1 MSDDP
6 LLVPYDLEKLKWQDV
21 STIDGSLCFARP
33 LAGSELVQEV
43 WNRFEKGN
51 QTMFL
56 AVYLDLASPQSE
68 SDIVAA
74 ARAAW
79 TSLRHQIPI
88 IATAIELES
97 DVPMLKYRVPSSDQ
111 VAEWANRT
119 LIVHHRPALDLNHL
133 REQRGTDPVP
143 SEKGDQTWMHLVLG
157 SLDGSTLPV
166 SRIGFMLHTHH
177 GIADGNGSK
186 IITDRFLADFGTR
199 LATRETAPAL
209 KWGSEVDNLTPAMF
223 LVLKPS
229 ESLPIPT
236 NSPEKPDPNKHPV
249 YRTLASEMKAIFES
263 TQNQYGFKPRDADR
277 GWVDARRA
285 ELVLSRKE
293 SDALLA
299 YVKKEPYTLTELAH
313 AALAMVVMLENPP
326 SKDAANC
333 SLNNYCMFDG
343 RSRCL
348 RDPHAGKG
356 YPGYALLP
364 PMLRLPISLFMTA
377 EGTPLALDKYLLVK
391 TAGEIR
397 SAYAAHRERSSAYF
411 APGCE
416 LLVKLMKD
424 GYANDFIATNQCY
437 MFSSDGRGETY
448 LSPTFGDANGNT
460 VFTVNKFFCSINH
473 PHPAPYF
480 RMSSWHGIVDLG
492 ADFNGNLLSEEDTSR
507 YLREWKEFLF
517 LVME

>member
-1 MSDDP
+1 MSDEQ
-6 LLVPYDLEKLKWQDV
+6 LLVKYDLEKLKWQDV
-21 STIDGSLCFARP
+21 GTVDGSRCFARP

-79 TSLRHQIPI
+79 ISLRHQIPI
-88 IATAIELES
+88 IATAIEVEG
-97 DVPMLKYRVPSSDQ
+97 DVPMLKYRVPNSDQ
-111 VAEWANRT
+111 VKEWANRT
-119 LIVHHRPALDLNHL
+119 LEVHHRPALDLNHL
-133 REQRGTDPVP
+133 REELGWRVVP
-143 SEKGDQTWMHLVLG
+143 SVQGDQTWMHLIHT
-157 SLDGSTLPV
+157 SLNDSTPV
-166 SRIGFMLHTHH
+166 SRIGFIFRTHH
-177 GIADGNGSK
+177 AITDGNGSK
-186 IITDRFLADFGTR
+186 IITDRFLTEFGTR
-199 LATRETAPAL
+199 LATREKAPIL
-209 KWGSEVDNLTPAMF
+209 EWGSEVDNLTPAMF
-223 LVLKPS
+223 LVLKSS
-229 ESLPIPT
+229 EALPIPT

-249 YRTLASEMKAIFES
+249 YRTLANEMKAIFES
-263 TQNQYGFKPRDADR
+263 TQNQYGFKPRDADP
-277 GWVDARRA
+277 GWVGARRA

-313 AALAMVVMLENPP
+313 AALAMVVMLENSP

-348 RDPHAGKG
+348 RAPHAGKG

-364 PMLRLPISLFMTA
+364 PMLRVPVSLFMTA
-377 EGTPLALDKYLLVK
+377 EGTPLALDRDLLVK
-391 TAGEIR
+391 VAGEIR
-397 SAYAAHRERSSAYF
+397 NAYAAHRERSSAYF
-411 APGCE
+411 APGCD
-416 LLVKLMKD
+416 LLVQLMKE
-424 GYANDFIATNQCY
+424 GYANGFIATNQCY

-448 LSPTFGDANGNT
+448 LSPTFADAKGNT
-460 VFTVNKFFCSINH
+460 VFTLNKFFCSINH

-480 RMSSWHGIVDLG
+480 RMSSWHGIVELG
-492 ADFNGNLLSEEDTSR
+492 ADFNGHLLSEEDTSR